1 VTSTFEAIHWT
12 ELAPTVSELY
22 KRGIVHAALYD
33 QLSATQ
39 LHELEQRLLGLESVA
54 EPHATQL
61 VSFLDG
67 MAEGAF
73 VHLVCAR
80 AGVEYQPSFRVI
92 SGREFR
98 LDTHGENPREVDL
111 VVVDTDKP
119 GRKPVVAIEAKFD
132 ATVNGSR
139 KYCGDPKHASYSNQI
154 ICYPH
159 GCVHPDLTTPEVRF
173 VWLGLEV
180 DRVRPMSRSKGA
192 ITDRDTDLPTERALQ
207 DDAEALWVRATWEE
221 VWEAIA
227 AAVTEKPLAAALLR
241 GLRRP
246 DVD

>member
-1 VTSTFEAIHWT
+1 VSTTFETIHWT
-12 ELAPTVSELY
+12 ELAPTVAELY
-22 KRGIVHAALYD
+22 KRGILHSAVYD
-33 QLSATQ
+33 QLSARQ
-39 LHELEQRLLGLESVA
+39 VRELEQRLLGVEPVA

-73 VHLVCAR
+73 VRLVCAR

-98 LDTHGENPREVDL
+98 RDTGGENPREVDL

-119 GRKPVVAIEAKFD
+119 SRKPVIAIEAKFD

-139 KYCGDPKHASYSNQI
+139 KYCGDLEHSSYSNQI

-159 GCVHPDLTTPEVRF
+159 GCIHPDLTAPGVRF

-180 DRVRPMSRSKGA
+180 DRARPMAGFKGA
-192 ITDRDTDLPTERALQ
+192 ITDRDIDLLAERVLQ
-207 DDAEALWVRATWEE
+207 DRAETLWARATWED
-221 VWEAIA
+221 VWDAVA
-227 AAVTEKPLAAALLR
+227 AAVTDQALADALLR
-241 GLRRP
+241 ALKRP
-246 DVD
+246 